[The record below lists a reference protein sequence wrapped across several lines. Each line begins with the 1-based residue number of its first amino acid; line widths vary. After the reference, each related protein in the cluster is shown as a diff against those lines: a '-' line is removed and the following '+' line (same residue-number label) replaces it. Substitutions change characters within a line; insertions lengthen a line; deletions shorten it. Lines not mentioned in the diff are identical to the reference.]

1 MEDVSVCLTLYNEE
15 HGVQRV
21 LDYLD
26 SQQKIIDN
34 VIIVSDACKDKTDQL
49 IHGWIKQSHI
59 GTIRFIQ
66 RPTRPGRADAIRECL
81 HWSKHDLN
89 VIMAGDIQPLSN
101 SMKNLV
107 HYFRDKKVGA
117 VTGHP
122 ILLNPRRTVADYLAY
137 LMWTS
142 HDKVGEI
149 ETLKGTFFHLNGE
162 MFAIRKSALN
172 NYDGYNGIGEDAMIG
187 AMIRR
192 EGYRVLWAEDVAYYM
207 RYPSSLREW
216 IKIRCRCCFARV
228 DMWKNY
234 GFQDYPYYELS
245 HAEYFYNI
253 LMCINRSVK
262 GFLAFLVG
270 ASLEALIRLY
280 YVQTYQKKR
289 DLLKD
294 LWEPAEETK
303 W

>member
-1 MEDVSVCLTLYNEE
+1 MENVSVCLTVYNE
-15 HGVQRV
+15 GRGIQRV
-21 LDYLD
+21 LNYLET
-26 SQQKIIDN
+26 QQKIIND
-34 VIIVSDACKDKTDQL
+34 VIIVSDACKDETDSL
-49 IHGWIKQSHI
+49 IHGWMKDSPIDL
-59 GTIRFIQ
+59 IRFIQ

-81 HWSKHDLN
+81 RWSKHDLN
-89 VIMAGDIQPLSN
+89 VIMAGDIQPLPE
-101 SMKNLV
+101 SMKNLLR
-107 HYFRDKKVGA
+107 YFRNKKVGA

-122 ILLNPRRTVADYLAY
+122 ILLNGHKTVADYLAY
-137 LMWTS
+137 LMWMS

-149 ETLKGTFFHLNGE
+149 ETLKGQFFHLNGE
-162 MFAIRKSALN
+162 MFAIRKSVLN
-172 NYDGYNGIGEDAMIG
+172 NYDGYNGIAEDAMIG

-192 EGYRVLWAEDVAYYM
+192 EGYRVLWAKDVSYYM

-228 DMWKNY
+228 DMWKKH

-253 LMCINRSVK
+253 LMCVNRSVK
-262 GFLAFLVG
+262 GVLAFLVG
-270 ASLEALIRLY
+270 APLEALIRLY
-280 YVQTYQKKR
+280 YMQTYPKKR

-294 LWEPAEETK
+294 LWNPAEETK